1 MNGREGGRENSVFT
15 AFFGGLM
22 SILSIAIHSAGY
34 IRKMHTEEVVI
45 GDETT
50 ERRSASTTAKEV
62 EH

>member
-1 MNGREGGRENSVFT
+1 
-15 AFFGGLM
+15 M